1 MKDATERIEDVE
13 VKVAFLEAHLLE
25 LSDVVRGLA
34 DQVGSLEGELRLLRE
49 QVQADEEAGTGVE
62 KPPHY

>member
-1 MKDATERIEDVE
+1 MGDGAQRIEDVE
-13 VKVAFLEAHLLE
+13 VKVAFLESHLLE

-34 DQVGSLEGELRLLRE
+34 DQVARLEEELRVLRE
-49 QVQADEEAGTGVE
+49 QVQVDEMTGGGVE